1 MSYLVDMLIL
11 DYFTVSPSKSV
22 SKLMGLL
29 SNRIAFAVIKL
40 ANREVCVALN
50 EKLPESATS

>member
-1 MSYLVDMLIL
+1 MDMLIL

-22 SKLMGLL
+22 SKLRGPL

-40 ANREVCVALN
+40 TNHGVCVVLN
-50 EKLPESATS
+50 GELPESASS